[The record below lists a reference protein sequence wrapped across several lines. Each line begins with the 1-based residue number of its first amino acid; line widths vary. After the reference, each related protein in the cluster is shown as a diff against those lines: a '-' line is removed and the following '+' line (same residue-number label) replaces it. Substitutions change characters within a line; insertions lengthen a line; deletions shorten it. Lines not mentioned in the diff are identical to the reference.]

1 MKDITTRADLF
12 FLMTTF
18 YQKLLA
24 DGRINFIF
32 IEVAKIDLT
41 THIPIITDFWEQNI
55 LGTGSYK
62 NNVLRVH
69 RDLDEQS
76 HLSPEHFLIWLS
88 HFETTI
94 DDYYAGE
101 NAEKMK
107 TRALSIANVMKIKL
121 GTHNKL

>member
-1 MKDITTRADLF
+1 MKDITTREDLL
-12 FLMTTF
+12 FLMNTF
-18 YQKLLA
+18 YQKLLV
-24 DGRINFIF
+24 DSRIKKIF
-32 IEVAKIDLT
+32 IEVAKINLT

-62 NNVLRVH
+62 NNVLQVH
-69 RDLDEQS
+69 RDLDS
-76 HLSPEHFLIWLS
+76 LSDLTPEHFEVWLQ
-88 HFETTI
+88 HFNAII
-94 DDYYAGE
+94 DDNYAGE

>member
-1 MKDITTRADLF
+1 MQDISTREDLL
-12 FLMTTF
+12 FLMNSF
-18 YQKLLA
+18 YHKLLE
-24 DGRINFIF
+24 DRRIKYIF

-55 LGTGSYK
+55 LGTGNYK
-62 NNVLRVH
+62 NNVLQVH
-69 RDLDEQS
+69 RHLNSQS
-76 HLSPEHFLIWLS
+76 RLSPEHFEVWLKL
-88 HFETTI
+88 FETTI
-94 DDYYAGE
+94 DAYYAGE

>member
-1 MKDITTRADLF
+1 MQDISTRDDLL

-18 YQKLLA
+18 YKKLLV
-24 DGRINFIF
+24 DTRINYIF
-32 IEVAKIDLT
+32 IEIAKIDLNS
-41 THIPIITDFWEQNI
+41 HIPIITDFWEQNI
-55 LGTGSYK
+55 LGTGIYK

-69 RDLDEQS
+69 RDLND
-76 HLSPEHFLIWLS
+76 LSRLSLEHFEVWIG
-88 HFETTI
+88 HFENTI
-94 DDYYAGE
+94 DLNYAGE

>member
-1 MKDITTRADLF
+1 MQDIQTREDLL
-12 FLMTTF
+12 FLMNSF
-18 YQKLLA
+18 YNKLLQ
-24 DGRINFIF
+24 DIRIKYIF
-32 IEVAKIDLT
+32 INIAKIDLT

-69 RDLDEQS
+69 KDLDSQY
-76 HLSPEHFLIWLS
+76 HLSPEHFEVWLM
-88 HFETTI
+88 HFENTI
-94 DDYYAGE
+94 NSNYLGE